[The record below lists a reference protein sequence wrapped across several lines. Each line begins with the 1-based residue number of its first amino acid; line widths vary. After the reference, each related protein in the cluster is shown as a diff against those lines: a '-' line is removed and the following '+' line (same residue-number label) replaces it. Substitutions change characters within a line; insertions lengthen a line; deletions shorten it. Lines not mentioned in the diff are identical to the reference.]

1 MNWKVLY
8 VASRSEKKVNERLTE
23 LGLECYVPLKKEKKQ
38 WSDRKKIVIT
48 PLISGYVFV
57 KVTDQNRDTVFRA
70 AGVLQYVRYNGGDAL
85 VKNKEIEALRSIEEK
100 GYYVE
105 GSFAKNVEEGDKVLI
120 KHGPFKG
127 FHGVV
132 KNISNEQVYRIMIES
147 IGFSLT
153 IKVPEE
159 ILEKQ
164 K

>member
-23 LGLECYVPLKKEKKQ
+23 LGLECYVPLKKERKQ

-85 VKNKEIEALRSIEEK
+85 IKTKEIEALKSIEEK

-105 GSFAKNVEEGDKVLI
+105 GSFSNNVKLGDRVLI

-127 FHGVV
+127 FHGEV
-132 KNISNEQVYRIMIES
+132 KSIASEKIYKIMIES
-147 IGFSLT
+147 IGYSLS